1 MLYANQKELKSR
13 LVELNK
19 SALKI
24 ASIQTSF
31 VSKDFFMNNL
41 ISSILTFIVFT
52 KTKKEILELVRDT
65 VLFFFYC
72 YFSQQ
77 FLNKLLTCLAV
88 QSL

>member
-1 MLYANQKELKSR
+1 MLCANQKELKSR
-13 LVELNK
+13 LVELDK
-19 SALKI
+19 SAFKI

-52 KTKKEILELVRDT
+52 NTKNEILELVRDT
-65 VLFFFYC
+65 VIFFFSF

-77 FLNKLLTCLAV
+77 FLNKLQTFLAV
-88 QSL
+88 QSI

>member
-1 MLYANQKELKSR
+1 MLCANQKELKSR
-13 LVELNK
+13 LVELDK

-41 ISSILTFIVFT
+41 ISSILTSIVFT
-52 KTKKEILELVRDT
+52 KTKKEIVELVRDT
-65 VLFFFYC
+65 VLFFFSC

>member
-13 LVELNK
+13 LVELDK

-24 ASIQTSF
+24 ASMQTSF

-52 KTKKEILELVRDT
+52 KTKKEIVELVRDT
-65 VLFFFYC
+65 LIFLFLLL
-72 YFSQQ
+72 FSTIS
-77 FLNKLLTCLAV
+77 K
-88 QSL
+88 

>member
-1 MLYANQKELKSR
+1 MLCANQKELKSR
-13 LVELNK
+13 LVELDK

-52 KTKKEILELVRDT
+52 KTKKEIVELVRDT
-65 VLFFFYC
+65 LIFLFL
-72 YFSQQ
+72 Q
-77 FLNKLLTCLAV
+77 FLNKLLTFLAV
-88 QSL
+88 QSI

>member
-1 MLYANQKELKSR
+1 MLCANQKELKSR
-13 LVELNK
+13 LVELDK

-52 KTKKEILELVRDT
+52 KTKKEIVELVRDT
-65 VLFFFYC
+65 LAT
-72 YFSQQ
+72 
-77 FLNKLLTCLAV
+77 FLNNF
-88 QSL
+88 

>member
-13 LVELNK
+13 LVELDK

-31 VSKDFFMNNL
+31 VSNDFFMNNL

-65 VLFFFYC
+65 VLFFF
-72 YFSQQ
+72 S
-77 FLNKLLTCLAV
+77 
-88 QSL
+88 

>member
-13 LVELNK
+13 LVELDK

-41 ISSILTFIVFT
+41 MSSILTFIVFT

-65 VLFFFYC
+65 VLFFF
-72 YFSQQ
+72 S
-77 FLNKLLTCLAV
+77 
-88 QSL
+88 

>member
-13 LVELNK
+13 LVELDK
-19 SALKI
+19 SAFKI

-65 VLFFFYC
+65 VLFFFSC

-77 FLNKLLTCLAV
+77 FLNKLLTFLAV
-88 QSL
+88 QSI

>member
-1 MLYANQKELKSR
+1 MLCANQKELKSR
-13 LVELNK
+13 LVELDK

-52 KTKKEILELVRDT
+52 KTKKEIVELVRDT
-65 VLFFFYC
+65 LIFLFLLL
-72 YFSQQ
+72 FSTIS
-77 FLNKLLTCLAV
+77 K
-88 QSL
+88 

>member
-13 LVELNK
+13 LVELDK

-52 KTKKEILELVRDT
+52 KTKKEIVELVWDT
-65 VLFFFYC
+65 LIFLFLLL
-72 YFSQQ
+72 FSTIS
-77 FLNKLLTCLAV
+77 K
-88 QSL
+88 

>member
-13 LVELNK
+13 LVELDK

-31 VSKDFFMNNL
+31 VSEDFFMNNL

-52 KTKKEILELVRDT
+52 KTKKEIVELVRDT
-65 VLFFFYC
+65 LIFLFLLL
-72 YFSQQ
+72 FSTIS
-77 FLNKLLTCLAV
+77 K
-88 QSL
+88 

>member
-1 MLYANQKELKSR
+1 MLCANQKELKSR
-13 LVELNK
+13 LVELDK

-24 ASIQTSF
+24 ASISF

-65 VLFFFYC
+65 VLFFFSC

-77 FLNKLLTCLAV
+77 FLNKLLTFLAV
-88 QSL
+88 QSI

>member
-1 MLYANQKELKSR
+1 MLCAKQKELKSR
-13 LVELNK
+13 LVELDK

-52 KTKKEILELVRDT
+52 KTKKEIVELVRDT
-65 VLFFFYC
+65 LIFLFLLL
-72 YFSQQ
+72 FSTIS
-77 FLNKLLTCLAV
+77 K
-88 QSL
+88 

>member
-13 LVELNK
+13 LVELDK

-52 KTKKEILELVRDT
+52 KTKKEIVELVRDT
-65 VLFFFYC
+65 LIFLFLLL
-72 YFSQQ
+72 FSTIS
-77 FLNKLLTCLAV
+77 K
-88 QSL
+88 

>member
-1 MLYANQKELKSR
+1 MLCANQKELKSR
-13 LVELNK
+13 LVELDK

-31 VSKDFFMNNL
+31 VSRDFFMNNL

-52 KTKKEILELVRDT
+52 KTKKEIVELVRDT
-65 VLFFFYC
+65 VLFFFSC

-88 QSL
+88 QSI

>member
-1 MLYANQKELKSR
+1 MLCANQKELKSR
-13 LVELNK
+13 LVELDK

-52 KTKKEILELVRDT
+52 KTKKEIVELVRDT
-65 VLFFFYC
+65 LNFLFLLL
-72 YFSQQ
+72 FSTIS
-77 FLNKLLTCLAV
+77 K
-88 QSL
+88 

>member
-13 LVELNK
+13 LVELDK

-65 VLFFFYC
+65 VLFFFSC
-72 YFSQQ
+72 YFSNN
-77 FLNKLLTCLAV
+77 F
-88 QSL
+88 

>member
-1 MLYANQKELKSR
+1 MLCASQKELKSR
-13 LVELNK
+13 LVELDK

-52 KTKKEILELVRDT
+52 KTKKEIVELVRDT
-65 VLFFFYC
+65 VLFFFSC

-88 QSL
+88 QSI

>member
-1 MLYANQKELKSR
+1 MLCANQKELKSR
-13 LVELNK
+13 LVELDK

-52 KTKKEILELVRDT
+52 KTKKEIVELVRDT
-65 VLFFFYC
+65 VLFFFSG

-88 QSL
+88 QSI